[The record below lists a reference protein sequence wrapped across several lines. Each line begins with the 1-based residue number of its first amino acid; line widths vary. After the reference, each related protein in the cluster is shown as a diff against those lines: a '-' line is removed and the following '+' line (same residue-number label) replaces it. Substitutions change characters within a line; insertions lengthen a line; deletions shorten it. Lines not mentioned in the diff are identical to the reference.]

1 MVASEYWAPEH
12 TASRAASSHRP
23 YSSWTANTIKSPVQY
38 FRDIVN
44 FYLQCVKSKS
54 QIQTWGQEHAAM
66 GSIVLMWIVSSFSLR
81 YGSAESEFAAFHSGS
96 HHHLDVHRDDDC
108 TQRAEEKHT
117 GITFTLFKLTAAL
130 HASWQIRANCLTAS
144 TTCSPKVNQ
153 HDEYIVFLFSFNSQ
167 TLKTAKPASYSF
179 W

>member
-1 MVASEYWAPEH
+1 MVTSEYWAPEH

-38 FRDIVN
+38 FRDIMN

-96 HHHLDVHRDDDC
+96 HHHSDVHRDDELH
-108 TQRAEEKHT
+108 TESWGEHT
-117 GITFTLFKLTAAL
+117 GITCYPLQLTAAL

-144 TTCSPKVNQ
+144 
-153 HDEYIVFLFSFNSQ
+153 HVF
-167 TLKTAKPASYSF
+167 T
-179 W
+179 